1 MSNKNKVLDKP
12 SWLGGI
18 IAPSLVGCGL
28 SFVLPGAAS
37 ASYYVLAGWQGL
49 LGVGVIFDRAHVY
62 GASGIPQAQRLAEFS
77 GVAWLGLAYLTYAAA
92 GDTENPLSISIVLAS
107 LVVNDFFAIVAG
119 PLRLVNANANEKI
132 LVPATSLVVAWAG
145 SMLFSAKLS

>member
-1 MSNKNKVLDKP
+1 MSKNKVLDKP

-18 IAPSLVGCGL
+18 VAPSLVGCGL
-28 SFVLPGAAS
+28 SFVLPGSAS
-37 ASYYVLAGWQGL
+37 ASYYALAGWQGV
-49 LGVGVIFDRAHVY
+49 LGAGVIFKRTP
-62 GASGIPQAQRLAEFS
+62 GTPRRLGEFS

-92 GDTENPLSISIVLAS
+92 GDTGNPLSTNIVLAA

-119 PLRLVNANANEKI
+119 PLRLGNANDAEKI

-145 SMLFSAKLS
+145 SMLFSSKL